1 MKNKVG
7 NIYNTFTKMIIG
19 IQQLYINNIWFMRL
33 IKNDLQILQCNVQQR
48 VGTLDRI
55 KNMRQKNTL
64 KYTFYLSDK

>member
-1 MKNKVG
+1 
-7 NIYNTFTKMIIG
+7 
-19 IQQLYINNIWFMRL
+19 MRL
-33 IKNDLQILQCNVQQR
+33 IKNDLRILQCNVQQR

>member
-19 IQQLYINNIWFMRL
+19 IQQLYINNIWFMGL
-33 IKNDLQILQCNVQQR
+33 IKNDLRILQCNVQQR